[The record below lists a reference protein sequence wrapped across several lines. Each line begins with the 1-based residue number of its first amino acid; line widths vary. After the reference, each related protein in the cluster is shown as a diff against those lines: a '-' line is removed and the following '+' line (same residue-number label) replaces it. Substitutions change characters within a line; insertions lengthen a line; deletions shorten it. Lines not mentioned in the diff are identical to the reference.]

1 MTKLTLMLTV
11 SILILSQSISAA
23 VSIIAHPDLPQN
35 KVSSSMIR
43 KIYLGKTSK
52 WEDGSSIFPTILNG
66 GKNHK
71 LFLKKYTRKSPLQ
84 FNTFWKRSIFTGKG
98 QPFKKCTS
106 DSEVVEFIATH
117 PGSIGYIDSESSH
130 EGTEV
135 LNIK

>member
-23 VSIIAHPDLPQN
+23 VSIVAHPDLPQT

-43 KIYLGKTSK
+43 KIYLGKTTK
-52 WEDGSSIFPTILNG
+52 WEDGSSIFPTTLNRG
-66 GKNHK
+66 ESHK
-71 LFLKKYTRKSPLQ
+71 LFLKKFIRKSPLQ

-98 QPFKKCTS
+98 QPFKKCTN
-106 DSEVVEFIATH
+106 DNEVVEFIATH

-130 EGTEV
+130 EGIKV
-135 LNIK
+135 LSVT